1 MPSPNNNNN
10 TNKENKS
17 PFKPTKSTSTTTT
30 PNASKISTSEII
42 NAANRMIIKRESKQN
57 LNTRLSGSASVP
69 SATGS
74 DVVASCQPETV
85 NACTSFNDIKKKF
98 ENMSN
103 QQQQQQPSIPL
114 TPKSIIKK
122 FEDLSSGSATCMAP
136 RSNSNSTSNLAMSAP
151 VSANVNFN
159 NTQRQTSF
167 KTSTLLSNMNNN
179 NTSASIVTDRITPKS
194 IISKFEMLLAQNN
207 NANETP
213 KVPCV
218 QTLCPEPNPNNINQ
232 ACRKKQRKNNEFK
245 RKSPSP
251 SSSQCTVATTS
262 LTIVSSMAVS
272 PNFNDFEE
280 DGVVGDEDDVN
291 SSSYEDQ
298 NAIYEELNTNNS
310 EDTNAIK
317 DGTSLF
323 EYTQTNENEEEEEVE
338 SENDDTTTINTQTF
352 DTQETYSL
360 SSDYTGSFMNQ
371 DEFTDLNDGEDD
383 DDYTYDEEM
392 QGTECENEETTTTT
406 TTTTATFDQ
415 TSSDTCSTL
424 YCSSHIVDDIVATE
438 PVVQHLKQ
446 QVSSS
451 NLIDAEPLFSIKEYR
466 RQKRRNNGRRSSV
479 MPRQSL
485 STNKEAMANKAA
497 AASKA
502 KAAAI
507 SNANQCQVDD
517 QHKKTKYLERIKV
530 NMVVF
535 FFY

>member
-1 MPSPNNNNN
+1 
-10 TNKENKS
+10 
-17 PFKPTKSTSTTTT
+17 
-30 PNASKISTSEII
+30 
-42 NAANRMIIKRESKQN
+42 
-57 LNTRLSGSASVP
+57 
-69 SATGS
+69 
-74 DVVASCQPETV
+74 
-85 NACTSFNDIKKKF
+85 
-98 ENMSN
+98 
-103 QQQQQQPSIPL
+103 
-114 TPKSIIKK
+114 
-122 FEDLSSGSATCMAP
+122 
-136 RSNSNSTSNLAMSAP
+136 
-151 VSANVNFN
+151 
-159 NTQRQTSF
+159 
-167 KTSTLLSNMNNN
+167 
-179 NTSASIVTDRITPKS
+179 
-194 IISKFEMLLAQNN
+194 MLLAQNNVNN

-213 KVPCV
+213 KAANA
-218 QTLCPEPNPNNINQ
+218 QTLCTEPNPNNINQ

-251 SSSQCTVATTS
+251 SNSQCTVATTS

-280 DGVVGDEDDVN
+280 DV
-291 SSSYEDQ
+291 SSSLYEDQ
-298 NAIYEELNTNNS
+298 NLDTVEDSNAIYEDLNTNS

-323 EYTQTNENEEEEEVE
+323 EYTQTNENEEVE

-383 DDYTYDEEM
+383 DDDCDEDYTYDEEM
-392 QGTECENEETTTTT
+392 QGTENEE

-424 YCSSHIVDDIVATE
+424 YCSSQIADDVVAA

-446 QVSSS
+446 QESAS

-485 STNKEAMANKAA
+485 STNKEALANKVAAA

-502 KAAAI
+502 KAAANSKLKINEKHQSRPKSIWTSEMSEWHKNYAVEVEQPKIKKLKSSRTWTSDDNQQINVSAKII
-507 SNANQCQVDD
+507 SACILTQ
-517 QHKKTKYLERIKV
+517 
-530 NMVVF
+530 
-535 FFY
+535 